1 MINVLTPGIGS
12 LHTGGVAGSIPASP
26 TIQSR
31 QTDTVSE
38 VTETFVIPV
47 G

>member
-1 MINVLTPGIGS
+1 MIKVLMPSIIS

-31 QTDTVSE
+31 QTDLVSR
-38 VTETFVIPV
+38 VTKTLAIPV
-47 G
+47 S